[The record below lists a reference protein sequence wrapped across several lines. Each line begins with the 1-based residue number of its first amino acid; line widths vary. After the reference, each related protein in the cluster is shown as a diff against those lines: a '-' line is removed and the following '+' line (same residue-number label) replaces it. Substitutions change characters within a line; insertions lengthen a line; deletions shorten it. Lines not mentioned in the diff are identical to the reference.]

1 MPTPSPT
8 ALTVTRV
15 PEGSEVARCEEKFHA
30 TPSMVRE
37 VPVAP
42 ETQFQPPLVV
52 IRGTCAIPGVFPTL
66 LTLTL
71 ALPTLFIERSDPRTE
86 RGDTEHDKVVDVA
99 DASDVGP

>member
-1 MPTPSPT
+1 MPTPPPT

-15 PEGSEVARCEEKFHA
+15 PEGSEVARREEKFHA

-52 IRGTCAIPGVFPTL
+52 IRGTCAIPGEFATL
-66 LTLTL
+66 LTL
-71 ALPTLFIERSDPRTE
+71 ALLTLFIERDDPLTE

>member
-1 MPTPSPT
+1 
-8 ALTVTRV
+8 
-15 PEGSEVARCEEKFHA
+15 
-30 TPSMVRE
+30 MVRE

-66 LTLTL
+66 LTL
-71 ALPTLFIERSDPRTE
+71 ALLTLFIERDDPLTE

>member
-1 MPTPSPT
+1 MPTPPPT
-8 ALTVTRV
+8 ASTVTRV

-52 IRGTCAIPGVFPTL
+52 IRGTCAIPGVFPTS
-66 LTLTL
+66 LTL
-71 ALPTLFIERSDPRTE
+71 ALPTLCIERDDPLTE

>member
-1 MPTPSPT
+1 MPTPPPT

-15 PEGSEVARCEEKFHA
+15 PEGSEVARREEKFHA

-52 IRGTCAIPGVFPTL
+52 IRGTCAIPGVFATL
-66 LTLTL
+66 LTLV
-71 ALPTLFIERSDPRTE
+71 LPTLFIERSDPRTE
-86 RGDTEHDKVVDVA
+86 RDDAMGHVNVVDA
-99 DASDVGP
+99 AELADVGP

>member
-1 MPTPSPT
+1 MPTPPPT
-8 ALTVTRV
+8 ASTVTRV
-15 PEGSEVARCEEKFHA
+15 PEGSEVARREEKFHA

-52 IRGTCAIPGVFPTL
+52 IRGTCAIPGVFPTS
-66 LTLTL
+66 LTL
-71 ALPTLFIERSDPRTE
+71 ALPTLCIERDDPLTE